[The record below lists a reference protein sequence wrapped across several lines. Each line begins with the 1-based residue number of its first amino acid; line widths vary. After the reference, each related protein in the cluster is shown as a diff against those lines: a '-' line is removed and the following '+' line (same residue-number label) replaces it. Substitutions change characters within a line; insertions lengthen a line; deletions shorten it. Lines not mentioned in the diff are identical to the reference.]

1 MDYPSPVFI
10 QDGSFYDQLSMA
22 LFRLDSQW
30 ITEKN
35 LDNVL
40 NINERNKFN
49 SFKVQKRKETFFY
62 GRLAAKTALQ
72 TYFPKFLKNEICIKN
87 SNKDHASVYP
97 MVIFEQGALPMGSV
111 SISHSGQY
119 AVASFHPLRNI
130 GIDLE
135 QVADRDEEFFNLNF
149 TLQEKAMLRSLPDD
163 LLFSA
168 FTLLWTAK
176 EAMSKAIGKG
186 LTLSTMQMESFI
198 DREKLFLFLN
208 DKNKGIIYFGKIIEN
223 NIEND
228 IENDIENNEERFFSL
243 KSQFF
248 LPLYD
253 NKKYI
258 FTTAMHC

>member
-1 MDYPSPVFI
+1 MDYPLPVFI
-10 QDGSFYDQLSMA
+10 QDGSSYDQLSMA
-22 LFRLDSQW
+22 LFRLDSHW
-30 ITEKN
+30 ITDKN
-35 LDNVL
+35 LDSVL
-40 NINERNKFN
+40 NINERNKFD

-62 GRLAAKTALQ
+62 GRLAAKAALQ
-72 TYFPKFLKNEICIKN
+72 TYFPKFLKNEICIEN

-97 MVIFEQGALPMGSV
+97 MVVFKQGVLPMGSV
-111 SISHSGQY
+111 SISHSGNY
-119 AVASFHPLRNI
+119 AVASFHPLKNI

-135 QVADRDEEFFNLNF
+135 QVADRDGEFFNLNF

-163 LLFSA
+163 LLYSA

-186 LTLSTMQMESFI
+186 LTLSTMQMESFV
-198 DREKLFLFLN
+198 DREKLLLFLN
-208 DKNKGIIYFGKIIEN
+208 DKNKCLIYFGRIIEN
-223 NIEND
+223 NIGNN
-228 IENDIENNEERFFSL
+228 IGNNEERYFSL

-248 LPLYD
+248 LPIHD